1 MKPLSSFDS
10 FAIIL
15 VIFIF
20 HLLFLAHGRQVVPN
34 NDLIVDSSKDLMKKG
49 EKGRCGQEKGDC
61 KQGNGKGGAEEKL
74 FENEDYIYTQSLP

>member
-1 MKPLSSFDS
+1 MKPLSSFYS

-15 VIFIF
+15 VILI
-20 HLLFLAHGRQVVPN
+20 HLLFLAHGRQVVTN
-34 NDLIVDSSKDLMKKG
+34 NDLIVDSSKDSMKKG
-49 EKGRCGQEKGDC
+49 EKGGCGQEKGDC